1 MKSIDFVIV
10 YYGLLENTRLL
21 IKSIEDTVDTK
32 KYDYKINLVWQYDN
46 NDNARIYRDM
56 PSYGLE
62 RKELPHDDIVAE

>member
-1 MKSIDFVIV
+1 MNKNIHRSWGRSTLFYCPKMK
-10 YYGLLENTRLL
+10 
-21 IKSIEDTVDTK
+21 
-32 KYDYKINLVWQYDN
+32 LVWQYEN